1 MRIAADH
8 AEQGNPLLH
17 ALGAALEALGAAV
30 VVTAGGDNLVRRT
43 GDKRVFEVPPGAG
56 PHRGPSCAE
65 IRVEGLAN
73 LLHEAGHVVLRGC
86 LDDDHGIDYGAIPFD
101 LRTAPGR
108 AVLFEELACCVLS
121 CSYLAGPDATR
132 DAQPDAEPDGWF
144 LEQVEIQP
152 VFYGME
158 DDVPGFW
165 HVVADAYAAHRDEA
179 DAIIDAAFDR
189 VESLLRWSGAPATL
203 ACVPVRLELAD
214 MLDRRAASVA

>member
-1 MRIAADH
+1 MRIAAEHREAGD
-8 AEQGNPLLH
+8 PLLH

-30 VVTAGGDNLVRRT
+30 VVQPGGENLVRCV
-43 GDKRVFEVPPGAG
+43 GAPRVLEIPPPGG
-56 PHRGPSCAE
+56 PHRGDPCAE

-73 LLHEAGHVVLRGC
+73 LLHEAAHVVLARR

-101 LRTAPGR
+101 ARTASGR

-121 CSYLAGPDATR
+121 CSYLA
-132 DAQPDAEPDGWF
+132 EPDDVGLAWF
-144 LEQVEIQP
+144 VEQVEIQP

-165 HVVADAYAAHRDEA
+165 RLVAQTHAAHRDEA
-179 DAIIDAAFDR
+179 DATLDAAFAGL
-189 VESLLRWSGAPATL
+189 ESLLRWSGAPATL
-203 ACVPVRLELAD
+203 ACVPRRLDLAD